1 MSETQ
6 KQKPCFIGVDGIVKQ
21 VELLCEKHPE
31 GKFVG
36 NSNCYCTDG
45 DNMFLDATM
54 RVLEKILMPF
64 KSHEQID
71 FSVKIKYINKLL
83 SVDLHKNCYCN
94 DDDLCQCCEIP
105 NDCHLVTSLLGQII
119 VSLETSDKLEALMES
134 IVSILFVL
142 REISIFNGSDYAFV
156 NNFYLYIS
164 MCVFAYT
171 HMNRLISSHCKFP
184 TQAGLLKYM
193 KDSSTLKDDFN
204 IFQKKMLEKINS
216 FKKEQELKE
225 LAEKNKQLEA
235 ERIESEYLETARESL
250 NFLRQLI

>member
-1 MSETQ
+1 MSET
-6 KQKPCFIGVDGIVKQ
+6 KKHYVIGCDGIVKQ

-31 GKFVG
+31 GKNVG
-36 NSNCYCTDG
+36 DTNCDCLDG
-45 DNMFLDATM
+45 DNTFLNATI
-54 RVLEKILMPF
+54 RLLEKILMPF
-64 KSHEQID
+64 KIHEQID
-71 FSVKIKYINKLL
+71 FVVKIKYINILL

-94 DDDLCQCCEIP
+94 YGNVFQFYEIP

-119 VSLETSDKLEALMES
+119 VSLETSDKLEALMET

-142 REISIFNGSDYAFV
+142 CEISIFNGSDYVFV

-171 HMNRLISSHCKFP
+171 HMKRLISSHCKFP

-193 KDSSTLKDDFN
+193 KDSSTLKYDFN
-204 IFQKKMLEKINS
+204 IFQKNILEKINS
-216 FKKEQELKE
+216 FKKEKELKE
-225 LAEKNKQLEA
+225 LAENNKQLEA